1 MKRYLGIVSISYS
14 LLILY
19 ELITNKI
26 NNFLAPQL
34 QIYLKISVLPLF
46 IIGIVL
52 ILKNKDKFKIS
63 SLILLL
69 PFIMILFVGDGILTS
84 SFASNRMTNFKINK
98 EEIKDNKEKEEIK
111 EETKIEDIDMS
122 NIDVEVID
130 SNYTVLANYITFEE
144 KSSNFNGKTIKL
156 RGFVVK
162 NVDYIEEGYFAIGKY
177 EITCCAADAGF
188 VGFIGEYDT
197 SKLKENS
204 WYEIEGVIE
213 KNNLGNGIKSTIK
226 VINIKEIKKEEQYV
240 YPCYSYDDNCES
252 MLKYNLEY

>member
-98 EEIKDNKEKEEIK
+98 EEVKDNKEKEEVK
-111 EETKIEDIDMS
+111 EEIKIEDIDMS

-213 KNNLGNGIKSTIK
+213 KK
-226 VINIKEIKKEEQYV
+226 
-240 YPCYSYDDNCES
+240 
-252 MLKYNLEY
+252 

>member
-98 EEIKDNKEKEEIK
+98 EEVKDTK
-111 EETKIEDIDMS
+111 EETKIEDIDIS

-162 NVDYIEEGYFAIGKY
+162 NVDYIKEGYFAIGKY

>member
-26 NNFLAPQL
+26 NNFLTPQL

-98 EEIKDNKEKEEIK
+98 EEVKDNKEKEEIK

-144 KSSNFNGKTIKL
+144 KSSNFNGQTIKL

-240 YPCYSYDDNCES
+240 YPCYSYSDNCES

>member
-69 PFIMILFVGDGILTS
+69 PFIMILFVGIPNLDL
-84 SFASNRMTNFKINK
+84 KIFRHH
-98 EEIKDNKEKEEIK
+98 
-111 EETKIEDIDMS
+111 S
-122 NIDVEVID
+122 
-130 SNYTVLANYITFEE
+130 
-144 KSSNFNGKTIKL
+144 
-156 RGFVVK
+156 
-162 NVDYIEEGYFAIGKY
+162 
-177 EITCCAADAGF
+177 
-188 VGFIGEYDT
+188 
-197 SKLKENS
+197 
-204 WYEIEGVIE
+204 
-213 KNNLGNGIKSTIK
+213 
-226 VINIKEIKKEEQYV
+226 
-240 YPCYSYDDNCES
+240 
-252 MLKYNLEY
+252 